1 MGKEERIEE
10 IWENLQHEEFKKLS
24 KQHPNMPMTT
34 LHQWSCDYAQK
45 NYVAVYDAEIYGKYL
60 DMYGCTPLDMEDML
74 HEDMP
79 CMLAMSI
86 LSDAQHV
93 MSYDQEQARQ
103 FINRAKYV
111 IRHIKS
117 DSGLVTTPTTNTNIQ
132 TN

>member
-1 MGKEERIEE
+1 MGKEERMEE
-10 IWENLQHEEFKKLS
+10 IWENLQHKEFKKLS
-24 KQHPNMPMTT
+24 KQHPSMPMTT
-34 LHQWSCDYAQK
+34 LHQLSCDYAQK

-60 DMYGCTPLDMEDML
+60 DMYGCTQLDMEDML
-74 HEDMP
+74 DEDMP

-111 IRHIKS
+111 IRHMNRPTL
-117 DSGLVTTPTTNTNIQ
+117 DTLTPTTTN
-132 TN
+132 